1 MSMLKKTSLLA
12 AVLMAGEL
20 AGSGVRGVPRTR
32 DDRIDFSGLNHRS
45 QGDAEPTALVSS
57 AV

>member
-1 MSMLKKTSLLA
+1 MLKKTSLLA